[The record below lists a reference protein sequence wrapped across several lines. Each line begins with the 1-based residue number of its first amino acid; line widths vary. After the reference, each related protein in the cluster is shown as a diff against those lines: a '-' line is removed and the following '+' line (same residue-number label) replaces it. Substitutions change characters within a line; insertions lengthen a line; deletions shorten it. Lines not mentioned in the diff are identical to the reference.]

1 MAQDGIIFKGLRCI
15 IPATLRQKIREKLHS
30 THIGVQGCLRRARK
44 LVYWPAMNSNIT
56 DYLSKCE
63 VCNTFQPQQQKE
75 PLISH
80 EIPHR
85 PWEKMASDI
94 FTFDSKDY
102 LCTVDY
108 YSNYFELDHLY
119 DKTAPEGVKKL
130 KQHFSNHGIP
140 DKLHSDN
147 MPFGSR
153 EFQDFAREYELEHLT
168 SSPDYPQSNGK
179 VENAIKTAKSLM
191 KKARESGQD
200 FYLSL
205 LAWRNTPTEGMGSSP
220 AQRLFI
226 RRTKTSL
233 PTASRLLEPEPV
245 KQVREKLY
253 ERKEI
258 QAKYFNKGSKELPS
272 LQEGETVRMKPKAH
286 DHAKRWVKAQVE
298 KQVDVRSYAVRTED
312 GRQYRRNRKHLR
324 KSRETFVPDRTP
336 PMTEPL
342 PHHTSPHVPLN
353 PATVV
358 LPQAHPRTP
367 VNPTTPHRLTKVP
380 VHDDTGVSVSPAKPA
395 SVPVS
400 VTRSGRVSKPPK

>member
-1 MAQDGIIFKGLRCI
+1 M
-15 IPATLRQKIREKLHS
+15 
-30 THIGVQGCLRRARK
+30 QGCLRQARE
-44 LVYWPAMNSNIT
+44 LVYWPAMNSDIT

-85 PWEKMASDI
+85 PWEKIASDV
-94 FTFDSKDY
+94 FTFNSKDY

-108 YSNYFELDHLY
+108 YSNYFEFDHLY
-119 DKTAPEGVKKL
+119 DKTAPEVVKKL
-130 KQHFSNHGIP
+130 KRHFSNHGIP

-153 EFQDFAREYELEHLT
+153 EFQDFAKEYEFEHLT

-179 VENAIKTAKSLM
+179 VENTIKTAKSLM

-220 AQRLFI
+220 AQRLFS

-233 PTASRLLEPEPV
+233 PTASRLLEPESV
-245 KQVREKLY
+245 KQVRDKLY

-272 LQEGETVRMKPKAH
+272 LQEGEIVRMKPKAH

-298 KQVDVRSYAVRTED
+298 KQVDVRSYTVRTED
-312 GRQYRRNRKHLR
+312 GRQYRQNRKHLC

-336 PMTEPL
+336 PVTEP
-342 PHHTSPHVPLN
+342 PPPVTHTSPHVPLN

-358 LPQAHPRTP
+358 LPQTPPCTP
-367 VNPTTPHRLTKVP
+367 VNPTTPRRLPKVP
-380 VHDDTGVSVSPAKPA
+380 VHDDTGASVSPAKPA

-400 VTRSGRVSKPPK
+400 VTRSGRVSKPPKYLGFSKE